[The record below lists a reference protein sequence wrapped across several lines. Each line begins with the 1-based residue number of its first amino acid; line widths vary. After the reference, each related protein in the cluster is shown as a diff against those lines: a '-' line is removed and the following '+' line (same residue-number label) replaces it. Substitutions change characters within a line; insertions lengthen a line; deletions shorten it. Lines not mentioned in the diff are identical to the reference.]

1 MFKVRFHLGAG
12 IHYKHWQIRTVCH
25 DGGPDIVEYADP
37 SQIQLELVTCVLKN
51 NRKVAEKVLA
61 DQVRDV
67 CGWVQCQHVIFSFSP
82 KDFTPVDNLDRIVYD
97 PKINPY
103 WKMEN
108 SDDNYDLVRI
118 DTIVTS
124 GNRMFI
130 LKPYEAL
137 VAQEYQMTTEEEA
150 VRKILTVL
158 KSPMAAMCP
167 SQVKEAHDC
176 VAEHSIT
183 LEELIDTF
191 VEMCWKT

>member
-1 MFKVRFHLGAG
+1 MFKVRFHLSDGA
-12 IHYKHWQIRTVCH
+12 HYKHWQIRTLIKGQK
-25 DGGPDIVEYADP
+25 DLVEYADP
-37 SQIQLELVTCVLKN
+37 SQVQLELVTCVLKN
-51 NRKVAEKVLA
+51 NRKRAEKVLA

-67 CGWVQCQHVIFSFSP
+67 CGWVLCQHVIFSFLP

-137 VAQEYQMTTEEEA
+137 VAQEYRMTTKEEA

-158 KSPMAAMCP
+158 KSPMAAMCA

-176 VAEHSIT
+176 VAEYSIT

-191 VEMCWKT
+191 VEMCWKI